1 LAFLDISASEQ
12 DLHPFLAPKNEEGFM
27 ADQKRQGS
35 QPDRQGQNPGT
46 GTGTERN
53 NDPNRQGQERSGQS
67 GSPREQNNP
76 ERGSQRT
83 GTEKGSETTRNR
95 PEGDVEGLGSEST
108 R

>member
-1 LAFLDISASEQ
+1 LACLTISVSEQ

-27 ADQKRQGS
+27 ADQKKQGN
-35 QPDRQGQNPGT
+35 QPDRQGQNP

-67 GSPREQNNP
+67 GTQREQNNP

-83 GTEKGSETTRNR
+83 GTEGGNETTRNR
-95 PEGDVEGLGSEST
+95 PEGDVEGLGNQGN